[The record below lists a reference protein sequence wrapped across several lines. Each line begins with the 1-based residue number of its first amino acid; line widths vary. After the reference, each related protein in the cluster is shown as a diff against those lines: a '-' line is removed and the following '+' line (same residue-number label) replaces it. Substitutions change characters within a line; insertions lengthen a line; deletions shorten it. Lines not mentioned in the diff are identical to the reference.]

1 MPSYDFKTLSPS
13 DFELLV
19 RDLLRAEHGWKLEA
33 FGHGRDGGVD
43 LRGQVRGQKTIVQCK
58 HYAGSTFADL
68 RAAAREESIKMA
80 RERPQ
85 KYLFVT
91 SQNLSRTQK
100 DTLCGELS
108 NWVGG
113 PEDVLAQLD
122 LNELLGRHHRVER
135 QHFKLWL
142 ASTNVLERIVQSGL
156 WERSEAL
163 MEDISDRVRLYV
175 RSPGYERALQRL
187 NEGHVVVLTGAPGV
201 GKSMLAEMLLLAH
214 WHEDW
219 QVVSVSS
226 NIDEAWDVYQRGE
239 RQIFFYDD
247 FLGQT
252 DISERGT
259 KNEDSRIVRFM
270 DRVATDPLKRLV
282 MTTRS
287 QILRQTAIV
296 REPIARGNFH
306 LRESVVLLSDYG
318 TLERAQILYNHLYFS
333 ALPRHVIRDYVGSGR
348 YWKVVDHP
356 NFTPRIIEQVLKLGA
371 TTGDELASKL
381 ESTLDRPTALWGTMF
396 AAVLSD
402 VAQRIVLSLVSFP
415 VPGVP
420 PALLRNT
427 ARRGAGPIEYTNA
440 LKALEGTFVKIGAP
454 SPRSDVVVQY
464 ANPGVRDF
472 VLATLDDEPD
482 LGIDLLANAQTLD
495 QIQML
500 LQYAASVAEGGY
512 KFPRLAAA
520 ITAQQDV
527 VKEVANRLAE
537 VERRKSE
544 SERSPGWYRNTAILQ
559 PLAAMLEPAAAL
571 VPKHSS
577 TLLALA
583 IDSNEGYSDAPT
595 LEQLT
600 AAVVKDATEITPDV
614 RERLH
619 ELICEWGESLVGED
633 EIVAF
638 AEFVE
643 RNPDI
648 LAPDFDVKDLLA
660 HYAENALRNEIDN
673 MSSNRTDEDSDLGW
687 LDSVESLA
695 LRLGILGA
703 LAGDIESERTSVF
716 EYYEREARPV
726 PTSGAG
732 VGWTQRLPGGSDRAS
747 IIALFQQLS

>member
-13 DFELLV
+13 DFEILV
-19 RDLLRAEHGWKLEA
+19 RDLLRAEFGWKLEA

-43 LRGQVRGQKTIVQCK
+43 LRGQVRGMKTIVQCK

-68 RAAAREESIKMA
+68 RAAAREESTKMMK
-80 RERPQ
+80 ERPQ

-108 NWVGG
+108 SWIGG

-122 LNELLGRHHRVER
+122 LNELLGRHPQVER

-175 RSPGYERALQRL
+175 RSPGYERAMQRL
-187 NEGHVVVLTGAPGV
+187 SDGHVVVLTGAPGV

-214 WHEDW
+214 WHEGW
-219 QVVSVSS
+219 RVISVSS
-226 NIDEAWDVYQRGE
+226 NIDEAWSVYQRGE
-239 RQIFFYDD
+239 RQIFLYDD

-270 DRVATDPLKRLV
+270 DRVASDPLKRLV

-287 QILRQTAIV
+287 QILRQTAIT

-306 LRESVVLLSDYG
+306 LRESVVRLSDYG
-318 TLERAQILYNHLYFS
+318 ALERAQILYNHLYFS
-333 ALPRHVIRDYVGSGR
+333 ALPRNVIRDYVRKGR
-348 YWKVVDHP
+348 YWKVVEHP
-356 NFTPRIIEQVLKLGA
+356 NFTPRIIEQVLRLGA
-371 TTGDELASKL
+371 TTGDELGLKI

-396 AAVLSD
+396 ASVLSD

-415 VPGVP
+415 VPGVSP
-420 PALLRNT
+420 TLLRSV
-427 ARRGAGPIEYTNA
+427 AQRAAGPIEYTNA

-454 SPRSDVVVQY
+454 ALRSEIVVQY
-464 ANPGVRDF
+464 ANPSVRDF
-472 VLATLDDEPD
+472 VLATLDDEPE
-482 LGIDLLANAQTLD
+482 LGIDLLVHSQALGQFQVLF
-495 QIQML
+495 
-500 LQYAASVAEGGY
+500 QYAASDAEGGY
-512 KFPRLAAA
+512 KFPNLASA
-520 ITAQQDV
+520 ITKNQDMV
-527 VKEVANRLAE
+527 ISLINQI
-537 VERRKSE
+537 VETEDQKSE
-544 SERSPGWYRNTAILQ
+544 KEKHPSWYRNSAILQ
-559 PLAAMLEPAAAL
+559 PLAAMLEPAVAL
-571 VPKHSS
+571 TPKHSS
-577 TLLALA
+577 ALLALA
-583 IDSNEGYSDAPT
+583 IDFNEGFSDTST

-600 AAVVKDATEITPDV
+600 TAVVRGAPDAITDV
-614 RERLH
+614 TERLR
-619 ELICEWGESLVGED
+619 ELVCEWGESLVGES

-638 AEFVE
+638 SDFVDN
-643 RNPDI
+643 NPNL
-648 LAPDFDVKDLLA
+648 LAPEVNIQNLMI
-660 HYAENALRNEIDN
+660 HYIEDALRNEID
-673 MSSNRTDEDSDLGW
+673 SISGNRRNQDSDLAW

-695 LRLGILGA
+695 TRFGLLVPL
-703 LAGDIESERTSVF
+703 LSEIESERSSIFEHYEEQTTS
-716 EYYEREARPV
+716 A

-732 VGWTQRLPGGSDRAS
+732 VGWAQRQPEGFDRAG
-747 IIALFQQLS
+747 IVALFKQLS